1 MSQVRHRKLW
11 HRTHHCNPSEA
22 HALTG
27 LRVVEG
33 QRGKTFMAAVVVLQY
48 CEDQPSWA
56 IIVLVYDDDGQVVEP
71 TDENKV
77 GSGIENIVL
86 VPVTADPI

>member
-1 MSQVRHRKLW
+1 
-11 HRTHHCNPSEA
+11 
-22 HALTG
+22 
-27 LRVVEG
+27 
-33 QRGKTFMAAVVVLQY
+33 MAAVVVLQY

-56 IIVLVYDDDGQVVEP
+56 IIALVYDDDGQVVEP